1 MQKTGECTVVTYV
14 PAPILD
20 YSFLILGTMILVG
33 LPLGM
38 LVKRRGNLDYQVIVI
53 LVSLIVG
60 STIVM
65 IEYIRLVNWCYS
77 LERMPVGL
85 AVGCENFLPFIQSS
99 ALIGLVLA
107 IMMAYFVNRR
117 NS

>member
-1 MQKTGECTVVTYV
+1 MTYV

-20 YSFLILGTMILVG
+20 YIFLIPGTMILVG

-38 LVKRRGNLDYQVIVI
+38 FVKRRGNLNHQLIII

-60 STIVM
+60 SSTVM

-77 LERMPVGL
+77 LERMPIGL

>member
-1 MQKTGECTVVTYV
+1 MTYV

-20 YSFLILGTMILVG
+20 YIFLILGTMILVG

-38 LVKRRGNLDYQVIVI
+38 FVKRRGNLNHQLIII

-60 STIVM
+60 SSTVM
-65 IEYIRLVNWCYS
+65 IEYIRLVNWYYS
-77 LERMPVGL
+77 LERMPIGL

>member
-1 MQKTGECTVVTYV
+1 MTYV

-20 YSFLILGTMILVG
+20 YIFLIPGTMILVG

-38 LVKRRGNLDYQVIVI
+38 FVKRRGNLNHQLIII

-60 STIVM
+60 SSTVM
-65 IEYIRLVNWCYS
+65 IEYIRLVNWYYS
-77 LERMPVGL
+77 LERMPIGL

>member
-20 YSFLILGTMILVG
+20 YIFLIPGTMILVG

-38 LVKRRGNLDYQVIVI
+38 FVKRRGNLNHQLIII

-60 STIVM
+60 SSTVM
-65 IEYIRLVNWCYS
+65 IEYIRLVNWYYS
-77 LERMPVGL
+77 LERMPIGL